1 MNTVCL
7 VAIGSVPN
15 QVMDWVESA
24 AGEWCPWP
32 IRRLPP
38 LAVPESAYDARRGQY
53 SSVEI
58 MKVVARCRPSDATR
72 ILGVTEVDLAIPM
85 LTFVFG
91 QAQLDGPVAVVSLCR
106 LRQEFYG
113 LQAEEGLLR
122 ERIVK
127 EVLHE
132 MGHTF
137 GLTHCAEAK
146 CAMSLATHIGLV
158 DSKEERYCT
167 HCGEQLASRFSES
180 NGEPS

>member
-7 VAIGSVPN
+7 VAIGSVPD
-15 QVMDWVESA
+15 QVMGWVENVA
-24 AGEWCPWP
+24 AEWFPWP

-38 LAVPESAYDARRGQY
+38 LAIPESAYDARRRQFQ
-53 SSVEI
+53 SVEI
-58 MKVVARCRPSDATR
+58 MKAVARYRPSDATR
-72 ILGVTEVDLAIPM
+72 ILGVTELDLAIPM

-113 LQAEEGLLR
+113 LQGEESLLR
-122 ERIVK
+122 ERLVK

-137 GLTHCAEAK
+137 GLTHCAETK

-158 DSKEERYCT
+158 DSKEERYCA
-167 HCGEQLASRFSES
+167 HCGEQLAKRFSES